1 MEQDRRSSGPNEEAR
16 LMVRMRQAHSMAL
29 KRSADKLT
37 SHVLLKR
44 VRPIQ
49 GKLGDADPAALA
61 AQVVAQVIEKSE
73 ESFEKLCQRIRVNE
87 KFLALE
93 RAREE
98 HLELQQR
105 RADQLRRQQ
114 NNNLS
119 DLIGETTPLPG
130 GRDPTELVREST
142 MNLKRAER
150 ARLLVLAEEAER
162 SADAEA
168 AKVAAVAAE
177 LEEWLGR
184 VAGTQQALAEACS
197 SLR

>member
-1 MEQDRRSSGPNEEAR
+1 
-16 LMVRMRQAHSMAL
+16 MAL
-29 KRSADKLT
+29 QRSADKLT

-61 AQVVAQVIEKSE
+61 AEVVAQVIEKSE

-114 NNNLS
+114 NENLS

-130 GRDPTELVREST
+130 GRNPAELVREST
-142 MNLKRAER
+142 MILKRAER

-184 VAGTQQALAEACS
+184 VAGTKQALAE
-197 SLR
+197 